1 MALNSARTP
10 PAACAAPNRGNDRK
24 KRSGRVAGSRENAA
38 MKRRDIFDLVLLAAL
53 WGASFLFTRMAV
65 PAFGALAIAELRV
78 AVAALMLL
86 PLLALRGGLSALR
99 VRPLRFALLGAVNTA
114 IPFALFA
121 WAVLSITAGLAAIL
135 NATAPLFTALV
146 AWFWLRERLTAL
158 QWVGM
163 AIGFAGVLWL
173 TGARVGFGGGASHWA
188 VAAAL
193 VATVSYGLAANVAKR
208 YLSDVR
214 PLAVAAGSQTA
225 AAALLLPFAIA
236 SWPDV
241 TPGAARLGCRNRTR
255 RALHRDRLHPVL
267 QADRTGRA
275 GDCGDGDVPDPGL
288 RDAVGRPVPRRN
300 GVRDDAGRLRDHPRR
315 HRTRERAGSSC
326 RSPRAHAAR
335 HRNPPAPA

>member
-1 MALNSARTP
+1 
-10 PAACAAPNRGNDRK
+10 
-24 KRSGRVAGSRENAA
+24 

-78 AVAALMLL
+78 AVAALVLL
-86 PLLALRGGLSALR
+86 PLLALRGGLSELR
-99 VRPLRFALLGAVNTA
+99 VRPLRFVLLGAVNTA

-146 AWFWLRERLTAL
+146 AWFWLRERLTVL

-193 VATVSYGLAANVAKR
+193 VATISYGLAANVAKR
-208 YLSDVR
+208 YLGDVR

-225 AAALLLPFAIA
+225 ATALLLPFAIA
-236 SWPDV
+236 AWPDV
-241 TPGAARLGCRNRTR
+241 A
-255 RALHRDRLHPVL
+255 
-267 QADRTGRA
+267 
-275 GDCGDGDVPDPGL
+275 PGL
-288 RDAVGRPVPRRN
+288 RDWGAAIALGVLCTGIAYILYFRLIARVGPATAVTVTFLIPAFAMLWGGLFLGETVSATMLAGCAVILAGTALASGWLKLPQSTGSRR
-300 GVRDDAGRLRDHPRR
+300 
-315 HRTRERAGSSC
+315 TT
-326 RSPRAHAAR
+326 
-335 HRNPPAPA
+335 